1 MTEQDFLLAIHENP
15 DDDAPRLMFA
25 DWLSENGQDERAE
38 LVRVQCELDRLE
50 RRRKDW
56 LTCPTCEERDGA
68 IHAGECRYQALR
80 ERETVLLT
88 QATERVHKAIK
99 ARETPE
105 TAATNSRR
113 RELITRAWE
122 QLRGP

>member
-1 MTEQDFLLAIHENP
+1 MTERDFLLAIHENP

-50 RRRKDW
+50 RRRKDC

-68 IHAGECRYQALR
+68 IHDGGCRYQALR
-80 ERETVLLT
+80 KREAELLHLVHGLSGSLLR
-88 QATERVHKAIK
+88 RVYAMEYGV
-99 ARETPE
+99 A
-105 TAATNSRR
+105 
-113 RELITRAWE
+113 L
-122 QLRGP
+122 